1 MPAPRHGNGAHVS
14 IDLDTSHFPAF
25 FGAVNFVEAD
35 GSTAR
40 VSEPK
45 APKPFPWQ
53 RDLLEK
59 VAATG
64 RWPDLLDLPTAAG
77 KTAVIDIAVF
87 LMALR
92 SDAPRRVV
100 FCIDRRV
107 VVHQAAERA
116 RQLAERLRRAE
127 REGDAA
133 DPVVRE
139 VTARL
144 RKLAKGGDEKMPPL
158 QAAQL
163 SGGIVRDD
171 SWALRPDVP
180 AVIVSTV
187 DQVGSRLLFRGYG
200 VSDGMRPVHA
210 GLLANDTLFFLD
222 EVHLAQPFAQTL
234 GKIRQAYRPSSQS
247 GLPDRWQVVEL
258 SATPDKQSDDWEIY
272 KLTERDHDAE
282 EAPLLAQRLAA
293 KKFARKAPVK
303 ARTGISSAQAMA
315 KMAADEARAIIRAG
329 HHSVV
334 GVVLNRV
341 NTARLAF
348 NELAEATEF
357 HTRLITGRMR
367 PIDRD
372 ALLADLTQ
380 RIRTGRNRAD
390 NHRPLVVVA
399 TQSIEAGADYDF
411 DALVTE
417 CASFDALKQRFG
429 RVDRNGELS
438 AAGNPSRSVILL
450 PPGEVKDDP
459 IYGDA
464 LLETWTWLPDREFD
478 FAHKV
483 PTVEERSKLI
493 ADKPD
498 APLLL
503 PSHLDRLVQTEPY
516 PDADPDVAL
525 WLHGMNSD
533 PADVTLVWR
542 ADLTANLLT
551 RENEQYAVTLVS
563 ACPPGSR
570 EAMSVPLRAV
580 RSWLAQEA
588 DPGPQLSQ
596 VEVADVEGTK
606 LDADA
611 DDRVQGGA
619 RRIKPVLRWRGDSSE
634 VALAA
639 SAVKP
644 GDTLVLP
651 ASYGGIAASN
661 WAPDA
666 TTPVEDHGH
675 RVQVEQRLRATL
687 RLHPD
692 LFTRPAFAN
701 VRPPVPSTE
710 VEDGDQDDTQ
720 VVNEWLTQVHGDFEG
735 SDAYL
740 AEVFETLRKPR
751 TKRERTITRVVVDR
765 QEDATVGEIFVVT
778 SKRRLQGPR
787 RSEATAIG
795 AEISADDAVESEPE
809 TSSFTGHEISLD
821 RHLKDVGLWAHDFA
835 VKCGLPSFLA
845 DDLALAGCLHDIG
858 KADPRFQRMLR
869 DGRIASAE
877 YLAKS
882 VVMPTDRAERERA
895 RLAAG
900 YPRGARHELLS
911 VAMIEHSPLASQSND
926 WELVLHLVAS
936 HHGFCRPFAP
946 VVEDD
951 ADVTAT
957 YTHQGV
963 SLAHQVVTGM
973 ARIDSGIADRF
984 WRLVDKYGWFGLTWM
999 EAILRLADHRASA
1012 WEESHPEEK
1021 EREAGEVPMEVSS

>member
-1 MPAPRHGNGAHVS
+1 VS

-25 FGAVNFVEAD
+25 FSAVNSVEAD
-35 GSTAR
+35 ASSAR

-77 KTAVIDIAVF
+77 KTAVIDIAIF

-116 RQLAERLRRAE
+116 RQLAERLRRSE
-127 REGDAA
+127 REGDVAA
-133 DPVVRE
+133 PVVRE
-139 VTARL
+139 VAARL
-144 RKLAKGGDEKMPPL
+144 RKLAKAGDEEMPPL

-234 GKIRQAYRPSSQS
+234 GKIREAYRPPTQA

-258 SATPDKQSDDWEIY
+258 SATPGKHNGEREILA
-272 KLTERDHDAE
+272 LTDRDYNPE

-293 KKFARKAPVK
+293 KKFARKEPVK
-303 ARTGISSAQAMA
+303 ARTGTSSAQAVA
-315 KMAADEARAIIRAG
+315 KKAADEARTIIRTG
-329 HHSVV
+329 HHTVV

-348 NELAEATEF
+348 NELAEAAEF
-357 HTRLITGRMR
+357 DTRLITGRMR

-380 RIRTGRNRAD
+380 RIRTGRNRAE

-399 TQSIEAGADYDF
+399 TQSIEAGADFDF
-411 DALVTE
+411 DALITE

-429 RVDRNGELS
+429 RVDRNGALS

-464 LLETWTWLPDREFD
+464 LLETWTWLPDGEFD

-483 PTVEERSKLI
+483 PTAEERSKLI

-503 PSHLDRLVQTEPY
+503 PSHLDRLVQTAPY
-516 PDADPDVAL
+516 PDADPEVAL

-551 RENEQYAVTLVS
+551 EENEQYAITLIS

-570 EAMSVPLRAV
+570 EAMSVPLQAV
-580 RSWLAQEA
+580 RSWLGQKVE
-588 DPGPQLSQ
+588 PGPQLPQ

-611 DDRVQGGA
+611 DDRARGGV
-619 RRIKPVLRWRGDSSE
+619 RRIKPVLRWRGDSSQM
-634 VALAA
+634 ALAA
-639 SAVKP
+639 SALRP

-651 ASYGGIAASN
+651 ASYGGLAAYN

-666 TTPVEDHGH
+666 LAPVEDHGH

-692 LFTRPAFAN
+692 LFTGPAFVNA
-701 VRPPVPSTE
+701 RPPVPTTE
-710 VEDGDQDDTQ
+710 VEDGDTDDTQ
-720 VVNEWLTQVHGDFEG
+720 IVDEWLAQVRIDSKG

-751 TKRERTITRVVVDR
+751 TKKERTVTRVVVER
-765 QEDATVGEIFVVT
+765 TEDGIAREIFVVT
-778 SKRRLQGPR
+778 SKRRLKEAQ
-787 RSEATAIG
+787 RSEATAVG
-795 AEISADDAVESEPE
+795 AEMPAADAVESEPE

-835 VKCGLPSFLA
+835 IKCGLPSFLA

-858 KADPRFQRMLR
+858 KTDPRFQRMLR
-869 DGRIASAE
+869 DGRITSSE

-900 YPRGARHELLS
+900 YPSGARHELLS
-911 VAMIEHSPLASQSND
+911 VAMIEHSSLAHRSND
-926 WELVLHLVAS
+926 WQLVLHLVAI

-951 ADVTAT
+951 ADLTAAYT
-957 YTHQGV
+957 YQGV
-963 SLAHQVVTGM
+963 PLAHEVVTGM

-984 WRLVDKYGWFGLTWM
+984 WRLVGKYGWFGLAWM

-1021 EREAGEVPMEVSS
+1021 EQEAGADAPMEVSS